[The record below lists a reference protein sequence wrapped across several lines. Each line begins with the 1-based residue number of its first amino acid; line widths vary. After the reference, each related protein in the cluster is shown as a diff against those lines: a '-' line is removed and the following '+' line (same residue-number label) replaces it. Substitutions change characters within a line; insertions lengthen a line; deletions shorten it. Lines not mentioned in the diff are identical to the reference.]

1 MSEFLSFF
9 SIDSTAGFSYTGCT
23 RPDLNPNETRNM
35 RMSIEPKLAERLL
48 ALRTERGLTQE
59 EAAEKIG
66 VSNKTYS
73 KGEDDLCQ
81 KISGSTN

>member
-1 MSEFLSFF
+1 MLSFF
-9 SIDSTAGFSYTGCT
+9 SIDSTTGFGYTECT
-23 RPDLNPNETRNM
+23 RPDLNPDETRNANM
-35 RMSIEPKLAERLL
+35 NEPKLAERLL

-73 KGEDDLCQ
+73 KWETGV
-81 KISGSTN
+81 SHT